1 MNKKKL
7 DYAFLSEHPQIQ
19 TSKTMKTV
27 AKCDSAGGMIPLTES
42 NKFTWQMKVTAFKEE
57 MRSRKPATQIKLV
70 SRMHTNKKFEDNHA
84 EILVW
89 QAEHRDNERN
99 NS

>member
-1 MNKKKL
+1 MKL
-7 DYAFLSEHPQIQ
+7 
-19 TSKTMKTV
+19 TT
-27 AKCDSAGGMIPLTES
+27 
-42 NKFTWQMKVTAFKEE
+42 FKEE
-57 MRSRKPATQIKLV
+57 IRSRKPATQIKLV